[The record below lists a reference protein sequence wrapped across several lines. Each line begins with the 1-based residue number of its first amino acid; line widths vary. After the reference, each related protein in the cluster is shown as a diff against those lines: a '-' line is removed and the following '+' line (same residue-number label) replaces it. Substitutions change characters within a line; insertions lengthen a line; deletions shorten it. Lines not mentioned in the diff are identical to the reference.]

1 MPSKVWRFLA
11 RVWKFVLREGPCGAT
26 CCPRQRIVQTC
37 PRNVIQPTS
46 IKGTK
51 VHCRKLRIAY
61 PTINQWT
68 MKLNYH
74 VTGYLHRGYVMNCT
88 DMLVSSREG
97 TPCKHLFRSQDALAR
112 LFALS
117 LFASSSIPIIP
128 WVLKHKLVSRFSTPW
143 IYQSDG
149 WNVCQRCKKR
159 WFHSKLVTQLLA
171 RVCPRIIQLTLDPN

>member
-51 VHCRKLRIAY
+51 VHCRKLHIAY

-74 VTGYLHRGYVMNCT
+74 VTSYLHRGYVMNCT

-128 WVLKHKLVSRFSTPW
+128 WVLKHNLVSRFSTP
-143 IYQSDG
+143 
-149 WNVCQRCKKR
+149 
-159 WFHSKLVTQLLA
+159 
-171 RVCPRIIQLTLDPN
+171 